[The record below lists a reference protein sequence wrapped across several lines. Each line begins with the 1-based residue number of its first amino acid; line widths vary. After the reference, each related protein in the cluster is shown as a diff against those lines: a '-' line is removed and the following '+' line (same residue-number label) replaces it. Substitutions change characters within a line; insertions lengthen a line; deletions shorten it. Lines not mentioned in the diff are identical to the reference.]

1 MSEEFAM
8 IYFLINICLALLWA
22 ALHLFRPVDF
32 AGGFLVGYALIW
44 LTRDWLGEDAHRY
57 TRRVPT
63 FARFLIYYFRELLV
77 STWEVTQALFSHQ
90 ATLKPGIIALPLTAK
105 TDLEIVLL
113 NNLLIFT
120 PGTLGVHLSE
130 DRSILYVHIINVP
143 DADAA
148 RQKIKSGLE
157 RRLLEVL
164 R

>member
-1 MSEEFAM
+1 MT
-8 IYFLINICLALLWA
+8 YVLINMCLALLWA

-32 AGGFLVGYALIW
+32 VGGFLVGYALIW
-44 LTRDWLGEDAHRY
+44 LTRDWLGEDANRY
-57 TRRVPT
+57 VRRVPT
-63 FARFLIYYFRELLV
+63 FVRFLVYYFMEIV
-77 STWEVTQALFSHQ
+77 ISTWEVTKVLFSDQ
-90 ATLKPGIIALPLTAK
+90 STLKPGIIALPLTAQ

-120 PGTLGVHLSE
+120 PGTLGVDLSE
-130 DRSILYVHIINVP
+130 DRSTLFVHILNVP

-148 RQKIKSGLE
+148 REKIKGGLE